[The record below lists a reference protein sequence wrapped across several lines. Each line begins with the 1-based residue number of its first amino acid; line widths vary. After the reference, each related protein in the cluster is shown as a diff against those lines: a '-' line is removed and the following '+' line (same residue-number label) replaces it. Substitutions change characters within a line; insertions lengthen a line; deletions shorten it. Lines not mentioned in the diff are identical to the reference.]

1 MTAPTTGFLVWRLS
15 MRWRAAADRV
25 LEPLGLTQ
33 ALFSLLGALSGLPES
48 PTQRELADFTG
59 LEALYV
65 SKLARGLERAG
76 LVERTPDARDP
87 RAVRLALTERGR
99 EVVTEAIA
107 TVHAK
112 HAELTSAIGGPN
124 GARNHDLRETLLT
137 LLGEIQGAEGET
149 TMTAPQVIS
158 GQDINVAAAAT
169 RSVLDGLLHQAGL
182 SFTQFVALRAL
193 PGERDALVRN
203 ASGPAAGE
211 EALSGALD
219 ELVENGFVFVD
230 KSGSFDRTERGEEL
244 FERIA
249 AASARA
255 SAEIYGGIASDDLVA
270 AKRVLDIVTTRA
282 KGVHVEF

>member
-33 ALFSLLGALSGLPES
+33 ALFSVLGVLSGLPES
-48 PTQRELADFTG
+48 PTQRELADVTG

-65 SKLARGLERAG
+65 SKLARGLERVG
-76 LVERTPDARDP
+76 LVERTPDSRDP

-99 EVVTEAIA
+99 EVVAEAIA

-137 LLGEIQGAEGET
+137 LLGELRSAEGET

-158 GQDINVAAAAT
+158 GQDVNVAAAAT
-169 RSVLDGLLHQAGL
+169 RSVLDGLLQRAGL
-182 SFTQFVALRAL
+182 SFAQFVALRAQ

-203 ASGPAAGE
+203 ASGPAVGE
-211 EALSGALD
+211 EAVSRALD
-219 ELVENGFVFVD
+219 ELVRDGLVRVD
-230 KSGSFDRTERGEEL
+230 EAGTSWERTDRGREL
-244 FERIA
+244 FERM
-249 AASARA
+249 
-255 SAEIYGGIASDDLVA
+255 
-270 AKRVLDIVTTRA
+270 T
-282 KGVHVEF
+282 